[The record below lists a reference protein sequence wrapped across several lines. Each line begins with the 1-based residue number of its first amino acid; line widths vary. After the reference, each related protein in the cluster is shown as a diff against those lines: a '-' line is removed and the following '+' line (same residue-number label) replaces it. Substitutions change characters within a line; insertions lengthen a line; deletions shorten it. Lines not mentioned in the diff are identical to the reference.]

1 MQLKNKIKI
10 EIIKQGYKS
19 VMSFCD
25 QHDLSYQKIN
35 RLIRYEVGSFH
46 IQTIVEICEALNSDV
61 GDLFYLEDGQ
71 ASQSRH

>member
-1 MQLKNKIKI
+1 MLKNNIKI

-25 QHDLSYQKIN
+25 QHHLSYQKVI
-35 RLIRYEVGSFH
+35 RLIRCEGSFH

-71 ASQSRH
+71 AS